1 MPTKNHLQYETSPYL
16 LHHADNPVEW
26 YAWKPAA
33 FERARRE
40 HKLILVS
47 IGYHTCHWCHVMER
61 ESFRD
66 ATVARFMN
74 EHFVNIKVDREE
86 RPDVD
91 AIHMEAVQLISG
103 GGGWPL
109 NCFLTP
115 DGRPFYAGTYYPP
128 QPAHRRPSWTQL
140 LQHLA
145 ELWQTDPDKIH
156 AQAQQLTDLIAGNN
170 VELTPLDV
178 PAGEPPFPVDT
189 VHGLFHRMR
198 TRFDTRSGGFGG
210 APKFPGA
217 ESLRWLLL
225 YHHRT
230 GNQTA
235 LDHVRFTLDNML
247 YGGIYDQLGGGFA
260 RYTVDR
266 DWLVPHFEKMGYD
279 NALLIRVYADAYR
292 LTGHPEYARA
302 VRETMDWLGRE
313 MTHPDGGFYAAQDA
327 DSEGVEGKFY
337 VWSAEE
343 IRELLGGD
351 ADLFMAYYQVSERGN
366 WEGTNIL
373 HPRRSLRDFG
383 TAEGG
388 YVYDHLE
395 ARFAQHRRVLFA
407 AREQRLPPATD
418 DKILLD
424 WNALLIVA
432 AYEAASALRTPA
444 YAARADAALDFCLAV
459 FRQPDGS
466 YHHVWRAGRSQYAAY
481 LDDYANLIDAL
492 LARYAWDGRADDLA
506 EAERLTEW
514 VFARFGAAD
523 GPLFYFAPPENEL
536 IARRREIYDGATPS
550 GNATMVHN
558 LQRLAV
564 LCDRADWRTH
574 AEQMLLTLGRQL
586 QQHPTSFARAA
597 VAWTAAAYGLP
608 EIAVLGKNA
617 RVASHE
623 LGAHYL
629 PPHVRVPAVAAV
641 AGHPLLDRPEGTP
654 WFYVCEEFVCQRA
667 VGSVEEALAL
677 INPRADA

>member
-1 MPTKNHLQYETSPYL
+1 MPTRNHLRHETSPYL

-40 HKLILVS
+40 NKLILVS

-66 ATVARFMN
+66 ATVTRFMN

-128 QPAHRRPSWTQL
+128 QPAHQRPSWTQL
-140 LQHLA
+140 LHHLA
-145 ELWQTDPDKIH
+145 ELWQNDPAKIE
-156 AQAQQLTDLIAGNN
+156 AQATQLTDIIAGSD
-170 VELTPLDV
+170 VELKPLDV
-178 PAGEPPFPVDT
+178 PEGNDPFHPDT
-189 VHGLFHRMR
+189 VHGLFNRMR
-198 TRFDTRSGGFGG
+198 SRFDTRSGGFGG

-225 YHHRT
+225 YHYRS
-230 GNQTA
+230 GNQSA

-266 DWLVPHFEKMGYD
+266 NWLVPHFEKMLYD
-279 NALLIRVYADAYR
+279 NALLLRVYADAYR
-292 LTGHPEYARA
+292 LTKNEEYARA
-302 VRETMDWLGRE
+302 IRETMEWLNRE

-337 VWSAEE
+337 VWSAAE
-343 IRELLGGD
+343 IDELLGGD
-351 ADLFMAYYQVSERGN
+351 ADLFKAYYQVSEDGN
-366 WEGTNIL
+366 WEHTNIL
-373 HPRRSLRDFG
+373 HPRRSLRNFSSE
-383 TAEGG
+383 EGG
-388 YVYDHLE
+388 YAYDNLE
-395 ARFAQHRRVLFA
+395 RRFAEHHRTLFA
-407 AREQRLPPATD
+407 AREQRIPPATD

-424 WNALLIVA
+424 WNALMIVA
-432 AYEAASALRTPA
+432 LYEAAAALNEPS
-444 YAARADAALDFCLAV
+444 YAARADAALDFCLET
-459 FRQPDGS
+459 FRQTDGS
-466 YHHVWRAGRSQYAAY
+466 YHHVWRAGQSQYAAY

-506 EAERLTEW
+506 EAERLAQL
-514 VFARFGAAD
+514 VFEKFHDDAS
-523 GPLFYFAPPENEL
+523 PLFYFAPPENEL

-550 GNATMVHN
+550 GNATMIHN

-564 LCDRADWRTH
+564 LTDRRAWRKHTQ
-574 AEQMLLTLGRQL
+574 QMLLTLGRQL

-597 VAWTAAAYGLP
+597 VAWTAEAYGLP
-608 EIAVLGKNA
+608 EIAIVGTNA
-617 RVASHE
+617 RAASHE

-629 PPHVRVPAVAAV
+629 PPHLRVPAAEPV
-641 AGHPLLDRPEGTP
+641 AGHPLLNRPAGKP
-654 WFYVCEEFVCQRA
+654 WFYVCEDFVCQHP
-667 VGSVEEALAL
+667 VGSVGEVVDLL
-677 INPRADA
+677 N